1 VKWFCSRGRIACW
14 APSKSLSQLSARK
27 KVADK
32 KPTSAS
38 LSRPLS
44 FPAKTFPSSRTIKLK
59 HQSAFSVPHTTT
71 PPKTSPCHEHPS
83 DSTSPTTHL
92 PPTKNPPTMAS
103 PPPPPPAASAAPDT
117 LLTALCTICHAA
129 PPKYKCPRCF
139 TRTCSLPCIQRH
151 KARASCDGVRN
162 ARAFVPL
169 AQLTTPA
176 GWDHDYNFLTSIERA
191 CERRERELAAEGTVA
206 SAREEMRGS
215 SSSKRGGAFRKV
227 WFGDDLHHVPA
238 GAAIPGVEEE
248 TVGRR
253 EEYQFDKAARR
264 RLRQEGVEV
273 VAMPRGMVRQREN
286 ATKWDRKTLSLNWQV
301 EWLVYGV
308 VEGGKPMRILRRMLE
323 GKRVED
329 GLVHAMEWHASEVV
343 RQAKEQAREQDED
356 DAPAKK
362 KRTHRAQK
370 KKPSTEGTIQDAAS
384 TAWLPSKLLLQDSET
399 SAWRATGEEDDKTS
413 ARQFFLLQA
422 RTPPGQKAL
431 IPISPSDTLA
441 NALSGRTVIEFP
453 TIYVFPSGDPLP
465 EGFSLGPTER
475 RKRKAE
481 ESGDEEEAE
490 EVSRH
495 PRKKVSFEGDENRTR
510 RKWEPQGSRGRG
522 RGGREGR
529 GDHRGRGGRGG
540 RGRGGRGGGNDRFE
554 RSARTVPEDVEEGEV
569 ASDGGEMEVDVRDK
583 ITSYDARPSD
593 EKRSGGLVDY
603 DSSGGSE

>member
-1 VKWFCSRGRIACW
+1 
-14 APSKSLSQLSARK
+14 
-27 KVADK
+27 
-32 KPTSAS
+32 
-38 LSRPLS
+38 
-44 FPAKTFPSSRTIKLK
+44 
-59 HQSAFSVPHTTT
+59 
-71 PPKTSPCHEHPS
+71 
-83 DSTSPTTHL
+83 
-92 PPTKNPPTMAS
+92 MAT
-103 PPPPPPAASAAPDT
+103 PPPATAATTAPDT
-117 LLTALCTICHAA
+117 LLTTLCTICHAA

-191 CERRERELAAEGTVA
+191 CERRERELAAEGAVA
-206 SAREEMRGS
+206 SAREEMRG

-248 TVGRR
+248 EAVGRR

-273 VAMPRGMVRQREN
+273 VAMPKGMVRQREN
-286 ATKWDRKTLSLNWQV
+286 ATKWDRKTLSVNWQ
-301 EWLVYGV
+301 
-308 VEGGKPMRILRRMLE
+308 

-329 GLVHAMEWHASEVV
+329 GLVHAMEWHASEVA

-370 KKPSTEGTIQDAAS
+370 KKPSTEGTIQDATS

-399 SAWRATGEEDDKTS
+399 GAWRTTWGEDDRASAW
-413 ARQFFLLQA
+413 QFFLLQA
-422 RTPPGQKAL
+422 RPPPGEKAL

-453 TIYVFPSGDPLP
+453 TIYVFPTGDPLP
-465 EGFSLGPTER
+465 EGFCLGSAER

-481 ESGDEEEAE
+481 ESGDEGEAE
-490 EVSRH
+490 EESGSLGEAVEEAGA
-495 PRKKVSFEGDENRTR
+495 VAGGVVITEVAVAEAEAVEGAAMT
-510 RKWEPQGSRGRG
+510 GSR
-522 RGGREGR
+522 
-529 GDHRGRGGRGG
+529 D
-540 RGRGGRGGGNDRFE
+540 
-554 RSARTVPEDVEEGEV
+554 
-569 ASDGGEMEVDVRDK
+569 ML
-583 ITSYDARPSD
+583 
-593 EKRSGGLVDY
+593 KRSRKMWKRARWLAMAGRWRLM
-603 DSSGGSE
+603 